1 MAWQYIESLESSN
14 QINNSFSLP
23 EKTFYPGDDHNV
35 QYVKDKETF
44 AGKPAWA
51 YVSDDFRVIIPY
63 QKNFFEP
70 WIALETE
77 DDIAFHCILTEEA
90 RYRKLREDEKNPLLS
105 TYEIYGTHAFFTK
118 KKGDEGLYSFMMP
131 EDIFGFCKICKD
143 VLSLDSEESVL
154 PADFKN
160 VYFFYLPEALLSHF
174 DVETDSI
181 ERVLNLYV
189 KSDNL

>member
-1 MAWQYIESLESSN
+1 MAWQYIESLN
-14 QINNSFSLP
+14 LINDAFSLP
-23 EKTFYPGDDHNV
+23 EKELYFGDAHNV

-44 AGKPAWA
+44 AAKPAWI

-118 KKGDEGLYSFMMP
+118 KKGDEGSYSLMMP

-154 PADFKN
+154 PADFKD
-160 VYFFYLPEALLSHF
+160 VHFPYLPEALLSHF
-174 DVETDSI
+174 NAETDSI
-181 ERVLNLYV
+181 ERSV
-189 KSDNL
+189 KFWA

>member
-1 MAWQYIESLESSN
+1 MAWQYIESLN
-14 QINNSFSLP
+14 LINDAFSLP
-23 EKTFYPGDDHNV
+23 EKELYFGDAHNV

-44 AGKPAWA
+44 AGKPAWI

-70 WIALETE
+70 WIALETQE
-77 DDIAFHCILTEEA
+77 DIAFHCIFTEEA
-90 RYRKLREDEKNPLLS
+90 RYRKLKKDEENPLKS
-105 TYEIYGTHAFFTK
+105 TYDIHGLHAFFTK
-118 KKGDEGLYSFMMP
+118 KKGDEGLYSLMMP

-143 VLSLDSEESVL
+143 ILSLDSEESGL

-174 DVETDSI
+174 DAETDSI